1 MRIFRTLTFTL
12 AILMNLP
19 VTHKTAEASICQRD
33 YYIQI
38 PWMPP
43 CLMRLKP
50 SITMH
55 GSFSPMVPQNGRI
68 APRAVMSVRN
78 RSGKI
83 IRHGESAWPTSLVC
97 CATAMLS
104 DE

>member
-12 AILMNLP
+12 AILMNL
-19 VTHKTAEASICQRD
+19 ASHAQDSRSVNLSAGLL
-33 YYIQI
+33 Y
-38 PWMPP
+38 PP

-55 GSFSPMVPQNGRI
+55 GSFSPMVPQDGRI

>member
-12 AILMNLP
+12 AILMNL
-19 VTHKTAEASICQRD
+19 ASHAQDSRSVNLSAGLLYPNTLDATLSYEIETKYHNAWEFFANGAAKWKDC
-33 YYIQI
+33 
-38 PWMPP
+38 
-43 CLMRLKP
+43 P
-50 SITMH
+50 SCGH
-55 GSFSPMVPQNGRI
+55 
-68 APRAVMSVRN
+68 N